1 MFFTFL
7 PLLSLDVNVLWYLMK
22 LAKTVQL
29 DISDTKIFET
39 PANVGEWALA
49 GTFTF
54 VDSNPND
61 WSNKQKLCFETA
73 WLGVGSFGYSTFVQ
87 TTNIYPSEYEQLLD
101 TVTRHLTQKYGA
113 PNQNEAKKAAKLEI
127 DDMTTLCE
135 HPPGTLLAI
144 ERTFSG
150 DNIVERTRIVSPGT
164 ELLKPII

>member
-1 MFFTFL
+1 MLFTFL

-54 VDSNPND
+54 VDSNPD
-61 WSNKQKLCFETA
+61 GWSNKQKLCFETA

-87 TTNIYPSEYEQLLD
+87 TTDISPSEFEELLD
-101 TVTRHLTQKYGA
+101 TVAKHLTEKYGA
-113 PNQNEAKKAAKLEI
+113 PSKDEAEKAAKLEI

-135 HPPGTLLAI
+135 HPAGTLLAI
-144 ERTFSG
+144 ERTFSD
-150 DNIVERTRIVSPGT
+150 DNIMERTRIVSPGT
-164 ELLKPII
+164 ELLTPII